1 MINDEEIY
9 TTKILVRDLPKFWLE
24 IYQNFSQRFRDLPKF
39 WSEIQRF
46 TKILVRDLPKF

>member
-1 MINDEEIY
+1 MFMINDEEIY

-24 IYQNFSQRFRDLPKF
+24 IYQNFG
-39 WSEIQRF
+39 QRF